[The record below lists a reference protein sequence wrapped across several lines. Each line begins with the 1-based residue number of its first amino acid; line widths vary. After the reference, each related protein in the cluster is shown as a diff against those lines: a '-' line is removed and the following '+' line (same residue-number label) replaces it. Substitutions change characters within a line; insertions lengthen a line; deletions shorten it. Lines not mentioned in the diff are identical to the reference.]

1 MAFDGVLSAPTLL
14 LAPTSLTAPA
24 FTAGADRF
32 RYGEGIPLLVGAL
45 SLGAMTGVT
54 LLLGFGRIAPWI
66 APFGALAAYGCAMF
80 LARHSLRDV
89 IASRGPVSTA
99 LFGVHVAALLAAP
112 FSMMLWT
119 ANSWQFW
126 LGLPTALLSLGLL
139 LTLTRALPGV
149 VYRSSVLVW
158 LLASIVAYQWLAGV
172 VGA

>member
-14 LAPTSLTAPA
+14 LAPAPLTEP
-24 FTAGADRF
+24 FSKVGADRF
-32 RYGEGIPLLVGAL
+32 RYGEGVPLVVGAL
-45 SLGAMTGVT
+45 SLGAMTGVV

-66 APFGALAAYGCAMF
+66 APFGALAAYGCAIF
-80 LARHSLRDV
+80 LARRSLRHV

-112 FSMMLWT
+112 FVMMLWT
-119 ANSWQFW
+119 ATSWQFW